1 MAESESKSTEGGN
14 GESTERGNGEG
25 RTYIDPTRYSKIA
38 SIEELAPVESE
49 CCIVQ
54 IHGPELGKKYT
65 LQEHE
70 FTIGREE
77 GNHVVVDLDNVSRRH
92 ARILCKQGRMFVEDR
107 KSTNGTYLNDQEVT
121 QATALRSGDLI
132 KVGGS
137 IFKFLTGNNVELQYH
152 ETIYMLT
159 IVDGLTGVNNK
170 RYFLEYLEREMGR
183 CHRYGRSLTLI
194 MCDID
199 FFKKINDVHGH
210 LAGDYVL
217 RELAQTIKRMVRKEQ
232 CFARYG
238 GDEFAVVIPEDEAY
252 KVHAYAEKFRRTIEE
267 KRLVFENQDIPVTL
281 SLGVANMTPDMVD
294 PLQLIKVADTSL
306 YKAKKS
312 GRNRVVATFTP
323 ESPSPASLNS
333 KAADAPTGAVR
344 LVREPRRPIGGMA
357 LVRRNLDRLPPG
369 PVLAFE
375 VADERTIIDL
385 LGSSGFESWT
395 FELEQEV
402 EKAIGPADLLGS
414 WKDRYILAA
423 LEVRDHED
431 RARNVID
438 AVRTSWAARP
448 VPDAVSGRLTRALRT
463 AVLPSGSVVLTG
475 ERALDRL
482 AVQLLDDA
490 GRAVLQ
496 DARSEL
502 PFPLAALPAL
512 VLAQRTAFT
521 RFKAIV
527 DALESSLRF
536 VVALELALLR
546 ESEQAETR
554 DKAAGLIAS
563 HTGRPLALGT
573 WEELASQ
580 LAALL
585 PRQSSEPVIGAL
597 RSLVRNDGQRSAL
610 SERVREAVKARDRL
624 IGQGITLS
632 DEVYREQEE
641 VFGKLLDE
649 FLKILD
655 PLKHAR
661 LVSVA
666 EIESLE
672 TDDDDGSYRYA
683 LYSHQGA
690 TEHFPIGHE
699 SFGARLAKNWCYLLV
714 QDRAPLCLA
723 PVVAA
728 GTCGENC
735 GRVEVFLAEGLWLGP
750 KGAEAYVRGVTS
762 NHNAVIRVP
771 FDSRAR
777 LFFEAVKAI
786 THREALSSTIMPASK
801 PAPER
806 QPTVAAMPMA
816 SSVAVSSSGDL
827 PTLSF
832 RVVPQRSSP
841 SSTPR
846 QTVAAPVT
854 IPAALREALSH
865 RRVIPFVGAGA
876 SMAVMD
882 ATRPGTRLFPS
893 WGALL
898 GLVAQRLDE
907 EGLGGNAMAVRGL
920 LSSKVPNYLDAAR
933 AAREG
938 LGPIWY
944 KVLGEA
950 LDPPRSR
957 ALEQSLALPR
967 AIWEFGSK
975 LVVTTNYDRVLHWT
989 CPEQHDLRSWNI
1001 QAPAEFVKLLR
1012 NDLDYPTIWHLH
1024 GTIENAADLILTPDG
1039 YSRLYSANDAGGAHY
1054 EAALTSLRVLLASHT
1069 LLFVGFSFEDAT
1081 FGAQLRWLE
1090 ETFRGAGG
1098 PHYVL
1103 VREVDLDRM
1112 RARLQGLPLEFLPYT
1127 EHGEPLVARV
1137 RELAAVYQQRP
1148 MTRSG

>member
-1 MAESESKSTEGGN
+1 MT
-14 GESTERGNGEG
+14 T
-25 RTYIDPTRYSKIA
+25 
-38 SIEELAPVESE
+38 PVDVE

-54 IHGPELGKKYT
+54 IHGPELGKKYA
-65 LQEHE
+65 LQENE
-70 FTIGREE
+70 LTIGREE

-92 ARILCKQGRMFVEDR
+92 ARILRKQGRMFVQDR
-107 KSTNGTYLNDQEVT
+107 MSTNGTYLNDQEVMQET
-121 QATALRSGDLI
+121 PLRSGDLI

-137 IFKFLTGNNVELQYH
+137 IFKFLTGDNVELQYH
-152 ETIYMLT
+152 ETIYMLA

-183 CHRYGRSLTLI
+183 CHRYGRPLTL
-194 MCDID
+194 MMLDID

-238 GDEFAVVIPEDEAY
+238 GEEFSLVIPEDGAD
-252 KVHAYAEKFRRTIEE
+252 KVRIFAERLRRTIEE
-267 KRLVFENQDIPVTL
+267 KQFVFESQEIPVTL
-281 SLGVANMTPDMVD
+281 SLGMADMTPDTVE
-294 PLQLIKVADTSL
+294 PLQLIKVADTNL
-306 YKAKKS
+306 YKAKKG
-312 GRNRVVATFTP
+312 GRNQVVATLTP
-323 ESPSPASLNS
+323 GSLPPASLKS
-333 KAADAPTGAVR
+333 GSSDALTGTTQQ
-344 LVREPRRPIGGMA
+344 VREPRRHIDGMA
-357 LVRRNLDRLPPG
+357 LVRRNLDRSPPG

-385 LGSSGFESWT
+385 LGASGFERWT

-402 EKAIGPADLLGS
+402 EEAIGPADLLGS
-414 WKDRYILAA
+414 WRDRYILAA
-423 LEVRDHED
+423 LEVRSHED
-431 RARNVID
+431 RAHSVVD
-438 AVRTSWAARP
+438 AVRTAWAARP
-448 VPDAVSGRLTRALRT
+448 VPDVVSGRLTRSLRA
-463 AVLPSGSVVLTG
+463 AVLPPDSVVATG
-475 ERALDRL
+475 ERCLDRL

-496 DARSEL
+496 DARSDL
-502 PFPLAALPAL
+502 PFPLAAPRAL

-546 ESEQAETR
+546 DGEHAEAR

-573 WEELASQ
+573 WEELAIQ

-585 PRQSSEPVIGAL
+585 PRSSSEPVMGAL

-610 SERVREAVKARDRL
+610 SERVREAVHERDRL

-632 DEVYREQEE
+632 DDAYREQEE

-649 FLKILD
+649 FLKLLE
-655 PLKHAR
+655 PLKQAR

-672 TDDDDGSYRYA
+672 ADDDSVRYA
-683 LYSHQGA
+683 LYGHQGA

-699 SFGARLAKNWCYLLV
+699 SIEARLAREWCYLLV
-714 QDRAPLCLA
+714 QGRALCLA

-728 GTCGENC
+728 RTCESC

-750 KGAEAYVRGVTS
+750 KGTEARVRGVTS
-762 NHNAVIRVP
+762 NHNASIRVP

-777 LFFEAVKAI
+777 LFFEAVKAV
-786 THREALSSTIMPASK
+786 TDREILSST
-801 PAPER
+801 
-806 QPTVAAMPMA
+806 AMPT
-816 SSVAVSSSGDL
+816 SSPPPHRKLTVPAVLTAAPAAVSSS
-827 PTLSF
+827 TAVTKLSF
-832 RVVPQRSSP
+832 RAALPPSSP
-841 SSTPR
+841 PSTHGP
-846 QTVAAPVT
+846 TVAAPVT
-854 IPAALREALSH
+854 SQATPPLPTAVPTTPLIPAELRAALIAG
-865 RRVIPFVGAGA
+865 RVIPFVGAGA

-898 GLVAQRLDE
+898 ELVAQRLDA
-907 EGLGGNAMAVRGL
+907 EGLTGDAMAVRGTL
-920 LSSKVPNYLDAAR
+920 AKKVPNYLDAAR

-938 LGPIWY
+938 LGPTWY
-944 KVLGEA
+944 KVLGEVF
-950 LDPPRSR
+950 DPPRSR
-957 ALEQSLALPR
+957 ALEESLALPR

-975 LVVTTNYDRVLHWT
+975 LLVTTNYDRVLHWT
-989 CPEQHDLRSWNI
+989 CPERDDLRSWDI
-1001 QAPAEFVKLLR
+1001 EAPAEFVKLLR

-1024 GTIENAADLILTPDG
+1024 GTIANAAGLILTPDG
-1039 YSRLYSANDAGGAHY
+1039 YSRLYSTNDAGGAHY

-1069 LLFVGFSFEDAT
+1069 LLFVGFSFEDTT
-1081 FGAQLRWLE
+1081 FGDQLRWLE

-1103 VREVDLDRM
+1103 VREAERDRM
-1112 RARLQGLPLEFLPYT
+1112 RARLQGLPLELLTYAD
-1127 EHGEPLVARV
+1127 HGKPLVARV
-1137 RELAAVYQQRP
+1137 RELAAVCQQRP
-1148 MTRSG
+1148 MTL